1 MSFTQRSFP
10 RLFGY
15 PVGLWEANA
24 GWISEVRKIC
34 CTSYILLST
43 YFTYVCFTCF
53 FDLQIYVVVVFVC
66 VVLFVSAQKWIC
78 KHLTVE
84 IPMARLAVLNTT
96 SKYGSLILWHAT
108 FWLRDVLRNIHKMAT
123 VVSQVVQVVMTDAF
137 MIVDWCRL
145 HNHCNDSKGVL
156 HRKHDHRIYVR
167 TYII

>member
-1 MSFTQRSFP
+1 M
-10 RLFGY
+10 
-15 PVGLWEANA
+15 
-24 GWISEVRKIC
+24 
-34 CTSYILLST
+34 
-43 YFTYVCFTCF
+43 CFTCF
-53 FDLQIYVVVVFVC
+53 FDLQTYVVVVFVC
-66 VVLFVSAQKWIC
+66 VVLFVSSQKWIC

-84 IPMARLAVLNTT
+84 ISMARLAVLNTT

-167 TYII
+167 TCTYVYNIIIIYIVYFVYTANRYLYYHLYFVPTFSYFQM